1 MTLKQRKESFVLRRM
16 EVHRLLN
23 VQKKIH
29 YQFGQ
34 ILSVCLFF
42 FFKRK
47 AKDHEI
53 HSLFWKELGHCV
65 YILLLSQK
73 PAHKCP
79 TKSVAP
85 SPVPELSRKKH
96 VLKSPVV

>member
-1 MTLKQRKESFVLRRM
+1 M
-16 EVHRLLN
+16 HRLLN